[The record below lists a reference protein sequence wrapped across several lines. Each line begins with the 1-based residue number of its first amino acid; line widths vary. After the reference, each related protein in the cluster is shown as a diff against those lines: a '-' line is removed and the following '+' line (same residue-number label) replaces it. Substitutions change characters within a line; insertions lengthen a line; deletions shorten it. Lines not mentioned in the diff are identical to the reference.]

1 MSNIEPGNQR
11 LLYLRGDV
19 EAGRIKIP
27 QFQRD
32 FVWDV
37 EKAAGLID
45 SIIRGY
51 PVGALIYWRT
61 AERLREVR
69 NLGRLEFPEAGR
81 GEQVNYVLDG
91 QQRLTSI
98 LAALNELNVVTRDG
112 HKLDFSNII
121 VHLNPRDDESPIVR
135 TDRADEVDAIFVPLS
150 QLWSRRGD
158 DFDACEGELKDV
170 RDCLSDR
177 LRTNDIPRVTLL
189 DAELSVATEVFS
201 RINTGG
207 QELTL
212 FEIMVAKTYDP
223 DQEFDLVEKF
233 DEFKDELVDA
243 HFDSIDSTVVLQLI
257 ALMLRDDCK
266 KKTILDLERA
276 EFIETWPEA
285 IENLKASV
293 DYIKSAFQIPA
304 SRLLPY
310 SSQAIPIALFFQ
322 KIGRGRPNKEQSRLL
337 SDFFWLSGWS
347 ERYSSASE
355 SKLAQ
360 DKRTIERIVNERRV
374 RYDWAAPVAKEHLID
389 RGFSASGAFSKTI
402 LALLATLG
410 PKKYDS
416 GDVVRLH
423 NDWMRRADSVNFHH
437 VFPKAYLRNLR
448 NCGYEEWQG
457 NRVLNISLVD
467 DFLNKRSIRARSP
480 SDYMTEFANSNDRFD
495 ATMQTHLIKS
505 HRVDGDPIVSAA
517 IWSDDYERFIDER
530 ANAVVDLMKSKLIT

>member
-1 MSNIEPGNQR
+1 MNSVESGNQKLAF
-11 LLYLRGDV
+11 LLGDV

-69 NLGRLEFPEAGR
+69 NLGRLKFPEAGR

-112 HKLDFSNII
+112 HTLDFSMII
-121 VHLNPRDDESPIVR
+121 VHLNPKDDESPIVR
-135 TDRADEVDAIFVPLS
+135 TDRPDEFDAICVPLS

-158 DFDACEGELKDV
+158 DYDACDGEVKDA

-177 LRTNDIPRVTLL
+177 LRTYDIPRVTLL

-201 RINTGG
+201 RINTSG
-207 QELTL
+207 QDLTL

-233 DEFKDELVDA
+233 DEFKDELLDA

-285 IENLKASV
+285 IENLKSAV
-293 DYIKSAFQIPA
+293 EYIKSAFRIPV

-310 SSQAIPIALFFQ
+310 PSLAIPIALFFQ
-322 KIGRGRPNKEQSRLL
+322 KNGRIPPNNVQANLL
-337 SDFFWLSGWS
+337 ADFFWLSGWS
-347 ERYSSASE
+347 ERYSSATD

-360 DKRTIERIVNERRV
+360 DKRTIESILNERPV
-374 RYDWAAPVAKEHLID
+374 RFDWAQPVSKERI
-389 RGFSASGAFSKTI
+389 REAGFSASKALSKTV
-402 LALLATLG
+402 LALFASLH
-410 PKKYDS
+410 PQKYNS
-416 GDVVRLH
+416 GDLVNLH
-423 NDWMRRADSVNFHH
+423 NDWLRRADSLNYHH
-437 VFPKAYLRNLR
+437 VFPKSHLRKR
-448 NCGYEEWQG
+448 DYEDWQA
-457 NRVLNISLVD
+457 NRLLNISLVD
-467 DFLNKRSIRARSP
+467 DFLNKRSIRARAP
-480 SDYMTEFANSNDRFD
+480 SDYMHEFASSNANFE
-495 ATMQTHLIKS
+495 ATMRTHLIES
-505 HRVDGDPIVSAA
+505 QRVDGDAEASAA
-517 IWSDDYERFIDER
+517 IWSDDYDRFIDER
-530 ANAVVDLMKSKLIT
+530 ACAVVKLMKSRLIVR